1 MATPLDSLSPPF
13 RLITFPVSHYCEK
26 ARWALTRLNIPY
38 IEERHAPLFHRL
50 ATGRVGGKS
59 VPVLI
64 AGAQV
69 FTDSKDIL
77 KYLDT
82 ITPETTKLYPCD
94 PELLKQVEELEAF
107 FNTQLGT
114 ATPIWAYSYTLQNPK
129 LAKRRFTCGVPFH
142 EQALFPLI
150 FPLISSTIRRQLNVT
165 TDATTNAHA
174 QITQVFKAV
183 GNLLADGR
191 TYLMGDRFSAADLT
205 FAALSTAAVRPPE
218 YGDAALALS
227 NLEQLPPKMAEE
239 VRAFREMPAGAFALR
254 LWRSRTAVS

>member
-1 MATPLDSLSPPF
+1 M
-13 RLITFPVSHYCEK
+13 
-26 ARWALTRLNIPY
+26 W
-38 IEERHAPLFHRL
+38 
-50 ATGRVGGKS
+50 GKS

-82 ITPETTKLYPCD
+82 ITPETTKLYPSA
-94 PELLKQVEELEAF
+94 PELLKQVEELEAL

-114 ATPIWAYSYTLQNPK
+114 ATPTWEYSYTLHNPK
-129 LAKRRFTCGVPFH
+129 LAKRRFIYGVPFH

-150 FPLISSTIRRQLNVT
+150 FPLISSTIRRQINVT
-165 TDATTNAHA
+165 TEATTNAHA
-174 QITQVFKAV
+174 QITQIFEAV

-191 TYLMGDRFSAADLT
+191 TYLVGDRFSAADLT

-254 LWRSRTAVS
+254 LWRSRAAVI

>member
-1 MATPLDSLSPPF
+1 MATPSDALSPSF

-38 IEERHAPLFHRL
+38 VEERHAPLFHRF

-69 FTDSKDIL
+69 FTDSTDIL

-82 ITPETTKLYPCD
+82 IAPEDAKLYPSD
-94 PELLKQVEELEAF
+94 PGLLKQVEELEAL

-114 ATPIWAYSYTLQNPK
+114 ATRVWAYSYTLDHPK
-129 LAKRRFTCGVPFH
+129 LAKCRFTSGIPFH
-142 EQALFPLI
+142 ERVLFPI
-150 FPLISSTIRRQLNVT
+150 VFPWVSSMICRQLNIT
-165 TDATTNAHA
+165 TETATNAHA
-174 QITQVFKAV
+174 QIGRIFAAIS
-183 GNLLADGR
+183 NLLADGR
-191 TYLMGDRFSAADLT
+191 TYLVGDRFSAADLT
-205 FAALSTAAVRPPE
+205 FAALSTAVIRPPE

-227 NLEQLPPKMAEE
+227 NLEYLPPKMAQE
-239 VRAFREMPAGAFALR
+239 VRVFRETSAGAFALR
-254 LWRSRTAVS
+254 LWRNRVAR